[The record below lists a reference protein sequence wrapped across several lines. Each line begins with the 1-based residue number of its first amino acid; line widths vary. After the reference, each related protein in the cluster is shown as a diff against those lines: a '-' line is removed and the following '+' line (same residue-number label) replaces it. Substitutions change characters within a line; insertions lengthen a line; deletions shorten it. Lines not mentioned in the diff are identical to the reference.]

1 MADQNLRVV
10 IGAVDKTGKA
20 FRSVASGLRRVK
32 NSLFNVKTALT
43 ALAAGAGIREF
54 ATQIDDLAKK
64 SRMLGL
70 TVNELQRLQFAA
82 SQTGVSSEQ
91 LSKGLERFSRS
102 ISEASTGIGTGMRSF
117 EALGITVTKADGSL
131 RPTSELLEETADRL
145 KSIEDPADRVRIA
158 FDLFGR
164 SGAGL
169 VNTLM
174 EGSEGLKALGNEF
187 DSVTLQLTGAQ
198 AKAVEEAN
206 DLFDKMGQTLKS
218 VGQQITATL
227 MPVLAD
233 LSRFLIINVLKALN
247 YAVAGIR
254 DFMNAFVEMSNEL
267 FETDLKPFKFG
278 QQLNE
283 DLDRIIFN
291 FENAHKGVEKLENG
305 MVKMTITQGNAAQGF
320 ERTTKEIKEQT
331 EAVET
336 LADRL
341 DDLAGRSF
349 DRLGDAFA
357 DIITGASSTRNAF
370 RSLANS
376 ILNDLARIYSQQF
389 ISKPLMQAFASA
401 MTPSYSLG
409 SSPTTYGGEVRA
421 MGGHV
426 GANKPY
432 MVGERGAELFVPG
445 ASGTI
450 IPNNQLGGGGVTVNQ
465 TINLSAGVSQ
475 TVRAEVLGM
484 MPQIA
489 DAAKGAVLD
498 AKRRGGSFGAAF
510 GA

>member
-20 FRSVASGLRRVK
+20 FRSVAGGLRRVK

-91 LSKGLERFSRS
+91 LGKGLERFSRS

-145 KSIEDPADRVRIA
+145 KQIESPADRVRIA

-174 EGSEGLKALGNEF
+174 QGSEGLQALGNEF
-187 DSVTLQLTGAQ
+187 DSVTIQLTGEQ
-198 AKAVEEAN
+198 AKAVEQAN

-227 MPVLAD
+227 MPVLAG
-233 LSRFLIINVLKALN
+233 LSKFLIINVLKALN

-267 FETDLKPFKFG
+267 FETDMKEFTFG
-278 QQLNE
+278 KKLNE

-291 FENAHKGVEKLENG
+291 FKNAGNGVEKLENG
-305 MVKMTITQGNAAQGF
+305 LIKYDITQGNVAQGF
-320 ERTTKEIKEQT
+320 ERVTEKIKEQT
-331 EAVET
+331 ESVKT
-336 LADRL
+336 LEDEMVSVADRGF
-341 DDLAGRSF
+341 GRLTDS
-349 DRLGDAFA
+349 LGDV
-357 DIITGASSTRNAF
+357 ITKTSSVKDAF
-370 RSLANS
+370 RSMANS
-376 ILNDLARIYSQQF
+376 ILNDLARMFVQQS
-389 ISKPLMQAFASA
+389 ITRPLMAAFASA
-401 MTPSYSLG
+401 MSPSYSLG

-450 IPNNQLGGGGVTVNQ
+450 IPNNKIGGSGVVVNQ

-475 TVRAEVLGM
+475 TVRAEIIQM

-489 DAAKGAVLD
+489 ENTKAAVVDAR
-498 AKRRGGSFGAAF
+498 RRGGSFAAAF
-510 GA
+510 